1 MSLILNI
8 DTATD
13 IAHISL
19 SKSGVILDSVINT
32 DQKEHGSFLQPAI
45 EKLLKINSIA
55 IESIDAI
62 AISTGPGSYTGLR
75 VGMASAKGI
84 CFALQKPLIS
94 INSLEIIACA
104 AILENSDNNDLSNLL
119 ICPMIDARRME
130 VFTALY
136 TQNLEI
142 ILEPQAMIIDSNS
155 FENHFLVNKILFV
168 GNGAKKWEIICKNEN
183 ALFTQ
188 NSNNLLAMNK
198 LSFKKYEKKDFSDLA
213 YIEPSYLKEF
223 FDTSKQP

>member
-19 SKSGVILDSVINT
+19 SKSGVILDSVMNS

-55 IESIDAI
+55 IKSIDAI

-84 CFALQKPLIS
+84 CFALQ
-94 INSLEIIACA
+94 
-104 AILENSDNNDLSNLL
+104 
-119 ICPMIDARRME
+119 
-130 VFTALY
+130 
-136 TQNLEI
+136 
-142 ILEPQAMIIDSNS
+142 
-155 FENHFLVNKILFV
+155 NH
-168 GNGAKKWEIICKNEN
+168 
-183 ALFTQ
+183 
-188 NSNNLLAMNK
+188 
-198 LSFKKYEKKDFSDLA
+198 
-213 YIEPSYLKEF
+213 
-223 FDTSKQP
+223 